1 MRFSRWALVAV
12 VVALAAVPA
21 GALDRI
27 YLVRH
32 AEKAEGWPQDRSL
45 DALWPLSEAGA
56 RRAGKLGRILEG
68 AGIAAIYASA
78 TTRSL
83 QTALPLAVRTDV
95 EIAVEPATVEAE
107 RMGAFLA
114 TLPERHAGDAAVLIV
129 GHSNTVP
136 ELLVHL
142 GASPECFAALGIE
155 NTPDGLRIDG
165 YDGLWVVDL
174 SRKGCGSM
182 TRRAQGSP

>member
-1 MRFSRWALVAV
+1 MRFSRCALVVIA
-12 VVALAAVPA
+12 VALAAAPA

-27 YLVRH
+27 YVVRH
-32 AEKAEGWPQDRSL
+32 AEKVDGWPQDREL

-56 RRAGKLGRILEG
+56 RRAERLARILG
-68 AGIAAIYASA
+68 DAGIAAVYASA

-83 QTALPLAVRTDV
+83 QTGLPLAVGTDA
-95 EIAVEPATVEAE
+95 EIAAEPASADAE
-107 RMGAFLA
+107 RMAGFLA
-114 TLPERHAGDAAVLIV
+114 TLPERHADDAAVLVV

-136 ELLVHL
+136 ELLVRL
-142 GASPECFAALGIE
+142 GASPECFDALGIE

-174 SRKGCGSM
+174 SQKGCSAI
-182 TRRAQGSP
+182 TRRVQGSP